1 MAYLAVSLFNYVTR
15 TSNRIQLAFRTS
27 LFPVSREMLNNSFFF
42 FFLGKTG
49 KKGNDGAQ
57 GPPGQTGVKGDKGH
71 GVSGVNYVRW
81 GRTECPGNATLVYSG
96 KKEII

>member
-1 MAYLAVSLFNYVTR
+1 
-15 TSNRIQLAFRTS
+15 
-27 LFPVSREMLNNSFFF
+27 MLNNSFFVF
-42 FFLGKTG
+42 TIGKTG

-57 GPPGQTGVKGDKGH
+57 GPPGQTGEKGDKGH

-96 KKEII
+96 KKNYLTFCIEILLITINCNWNLCASE